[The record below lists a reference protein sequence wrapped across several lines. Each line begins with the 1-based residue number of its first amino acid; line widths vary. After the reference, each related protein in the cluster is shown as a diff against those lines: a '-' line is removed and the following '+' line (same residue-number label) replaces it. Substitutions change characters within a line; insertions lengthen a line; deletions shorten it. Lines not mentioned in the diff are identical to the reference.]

1 MQPAP
6 VTRLYNDNVVSICVT
21 GPRTVPLGMTRTPCC
36 VPQVTDQVVIPIIHD
51 MMNFVHLFRQFRQ
64 LSLCWVCS
72 PPAPNK
78 SCSVCSD
85 NGNCCASH
93 QIKVVTKQPCY
104 WATFTAI
111 MPFMFVMFCLF
122 REVWCGVSS
131 FLYEPTIGNLLQW
144 IDVWKTNYFLQPLHN
159 KSTSSPRI
167 LPASIQLH
175 IYWPVTRTR
184 HHHKCYK
191 WLQRSF
197 HK

>member
-1 MQPAP
+1 MQPAL

-21 GPRTVPLGMTRTPCC
+21 EPRTVPLGMTRTPCC
-36 VPQVTDQVVIPIIHD
+36 VPQVTDQVVIPLIHN

-64 LSLCWVCS
+64 LSPCWFVLHPRLIKAALS
-72 PPAPNK
+72 ALTMAT
-78 SCSVCSD
+78 V
-85 NGNCCASH
+85 ASH

-122 REVWCGVSS
+122 REVWCVVSS

-175 IYWPVTRTR
+175 IY
-184 HHHKCYK
+184 
-191 WLQRSF
+191 
-197 HK
+197 